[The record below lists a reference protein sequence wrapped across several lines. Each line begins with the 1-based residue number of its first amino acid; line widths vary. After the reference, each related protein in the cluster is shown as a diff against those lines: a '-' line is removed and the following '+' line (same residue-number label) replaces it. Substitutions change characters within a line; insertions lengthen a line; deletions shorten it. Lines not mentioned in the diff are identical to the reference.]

1 MRLCLVIGGLV
12 SLVIFV
18 PTLTAAEDRDCRR
31 YVPEIGMT
39 IRVPCDDTP
48 APPAVVPLSRDQSAD
63 RDRCLNENNPG
74 TANEVCKVFIAN
86 NAGLARSTLASVYNK
101 LALASL
107 RLKDN
112 QSVLLWTK
120 KSLDITPNAVEYY
133 LAGQAYA
140 ALNDPTHAVE
150 EFSKALIV
158 APKYLLA
165 LHRRGEAY
173 LQLGETEHAK
183 SDFEA
188 ALSLHANFK
197 PSLEALRRLK
207 QRG

>member
-1 MRLCLVIGGLV
+1 MRLCLVIAGLV
-12 SLVIFV
+12 SPMIFV
-18 PTLTAAEDRDCRR
+18 PTHAGAEDRDCRR
-31 YVPEIGMT
+31 YVPEIGIT

-48 APPAVVPLSRDQSAD
+48 APPAVVTPSPAESAD
-63 RDRCLNENNPG
+63 KDRCLNEKNPS
-74 TANEVCKVFIAN
+74 TAIGICKVFIAN
-86 NAGLARSTLASVYNK
+86 SPGLSRSTLASVYNK

-140 ALNDPTHAVE
+140 ALNDPTHAVQ
-150 EFSKALIV
+150 EFNKALIV

-173 LQLGETEHAK
+173 LQLGEIEQAK

-197 PSLEALRRLK
+197 PSIDALRRLK